1 MTGRTQHALH
11 NGRYDYLPAS
21 GDKNTTAL
29 DNQLR
34 TRVISPAQPQ
44 QPDYFRR
51 TFNQQSHIALDNQL
65 QNNVFAQL
73 QLGYLDDTALDN
85 QLQTRAIPLA
95 QSQLD
100 SIVMPLTSASAEYH
114 NTSAT
119 WLYKTWK
126 ISVVNWISYIGCQ
139 LHKKKV
145 FSSPFR
151 KKRYNDFALVQ
162 EGRFS
167 RLGPLLFADSGPS
180 EEFVWLARGKNY
192 GFFA

>member
-1 MTGRTQHALH
+1 MTGRTQHAPH

-65 QNNVFAQL
+65 Q
-73 QLGYLDDTALDN
+73 
-85 QLQTRAIPLA
+85 TRAIPLA

-119 WLYKTWK
+119 LV
-126 ISVVNWISYIGCQ
+126 IQDLENFSRQLDSYIGCQ

>member
-1 MTGRTQHALH
+1 MGSYKAI
-11 NGRYDYLPAS
+11 NAVVLP
-21 GDKNTTAL
+21 GY
-29 DNQLR
+29 
-34 TRVISPAQPQ
+34 TRPGK
-44 QPDYFRR
+44 FRR
-51 TFNQQSHIALDNQL
+51 
-65 QNNVFAQL
+65 
-73 QLGYLDDTALDN
+73 
-85 QLQTRAIPLA
+85 
-95 QSQLD
+95 QLD
-100 SIVMPLTSASAEYH
+100 
-114 NTSAT
+114 
-119 WLYKTWK
+119 
-126 ISVVNWISYIGCQ
+126 SYIGCQ